1 MGALS
6 GIRVLDLCDP
16 KGQYMGRLL
25 ASHGA
30 DVIKIEPPHGDPGRH
45 FGPFADDLPHPNR
58 SLFWWYYNAGK
69 RSLAVDIFRADGADL
84 VRRLAAS
91 ADVVLESFAP
101 GTLAPVGL
109 DYDRLSADHPE
120 LVMTSLTPFGQTGPW
135 SQRAWT
141 DGVGLALGGPMAM
154 CGYDH
159 IPDMPP
165 IRPTEN
171 HAFHIGSHFG
181 AMGTIIALIERD
193 SGATGAGQYIDAS
206 IHEACATTTEGGMPW
221 ALLENQALLRQTGRH
236 AAANPTEPWNYAAA
250 DGPEINI
257 FGMPRGDANF
267 LKLVEW
273 ADDNGMVGNLR
284 DPELMDGRKRQ
295 LGISQDTVR
304 MMLADLQAFIASKPA
319 EEIYRGGQDRG
330 AGWGIINAPDELL
343 RDPHFQ
349 ERGFWIEVE
358 HDELG
363 RTVTYPGAPAKLLG
377 TPWDIQ
383 GRAPLLSEHT
393 QAILRDELALD
404 SDELHALLAAGII
417 A

>member
-6 GIRVLDLCDP
+6 GIRVVDLCDP

-30 DVIKIEPPHGDPGRH
+30 DVVKIEPTGGDPGRRI
-45 FGPFADDLPHPNR
+45 GPFVDDRPHPDR

-69 RSLAVDIFRADGADL
+69 RSLAVDIFRPDGAEL

-91 ADVVLESFAP
+91 ADVVLESFLP
-101 GTLAPVGL
+101 GALAEVGL
-109 DYDRLSADHPE
+109 DYDTLSAGHPA

-135 SQRAWT
+135 ANRAWS

-159 IPDMPP
+159 VPDMPP

-181 AMGTIIALIERD
+181 AMGTIIALIERTA
-193 SGATGAGQYIDAS
+193 GTTGAGQYIDAS
-206 IHEACATTTEGGMPW
+206 IHEACATTTEAGMPY
-221 ALLENQALLRQTGRH
+221 ALIEKQALLRQTGRH
-236 AAANPTEPWNYAAA
+236 AAANPTEPWNYAAS
-250 DGPEINI
+250 DGPEVNI

-273 ADDNGMVGNLR
+273 ADDSGMVGNLR

-304 MMLADLQAFIASKPA
+304 MMLADLEAFIASKPA
-319 EEIYRGGQDRG
+319 QEIYRGGQDRG
-330 AGWGIINAPDELL
+330 AAWGIVNAPDELL
-343 RDPHFQ
+343 GDPHFHA
-349 ERGFWIEVE
+349 RGFWVDVE
-358 HDELG
+358 HEELG
-363 RTVTYPGAPAKLLG
+363 RTIIYPGAPAKLLG
-377 TPWDIQ
+377 TPWAIQ
-383 GRAPLLSEHT
+383 ARAPLLGEHT
-393 QAILRDELALD
+393 QTILRDELALEPQAL
-404 SDELHALLAAGII
+404 SALLGAGVI